1 MTDGAR
7 LFIQGIA
14 CGMAFYM
21 MFDFISWMREEA
33 CDPD

>member
-14 CGMAFYM
+14 CGMAFYA
-21 MFDFISWMREEA
+21 MFDFINWFDEDQA
-33 CDPD
+33 

>member
-7 LFIQGIA
+7 IFVQGIA

-21 MFDFISWMREEA
+21 MFDFINWMREE
-33 CDPD
+33 

>member
-7 LFIQGIA
+7 LFVQGIA
-14 CGMAFYM
+14 CGLAFYM
-21 MFDFISWMREEA
+21 MFDFISWIGEET

>member
-21 MFDFISWMREEA
+21 MLDFINWMGEE
-33 CDPD
+33 